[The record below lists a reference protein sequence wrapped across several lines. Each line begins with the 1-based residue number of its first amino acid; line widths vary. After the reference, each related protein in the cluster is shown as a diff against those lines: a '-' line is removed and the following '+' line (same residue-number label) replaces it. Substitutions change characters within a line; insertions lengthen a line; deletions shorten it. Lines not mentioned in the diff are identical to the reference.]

1 MIRRTRRDS
10 PVPPCTEL
18 SIVIVT
24 WHSAGDVGPL
34 LASFADTL
42 AAGAELVV
50 VENASGDDT
59 PARVR
64 AQAPGA
70 RVIENATNRGF
81 AVAANQGLAASRGA
95 YVLFVNPDTVM
106 HAGTVTRALAHLAAD
121 PAIGIL
127 GCRTL
132 NGDGTP
138 QPTVDRFHTVGGL
151 VREALTSRRGLDA
164 APRGSAP
171 TTTCDVDW
179 LYGSFLLCRRV
190 ALTAA
195 GGFDETYE
203 MYGEDLD
210 LCHRVHAA
218 GYRVVYLADATL
230 THLGNRSGARRYGE
244 HRDVAVLKGTLRFFR
259 RRRGIG
265 AERAFRV
272 LAGGS
277 FAAKAALAAIGI
289 LGRAPGEAAARA
301 RLYAR
306 LAWLCATGDPAA
318 RRERASATPG
328 ATAPSSAGASQ
339 PPVRRDVSEPAA
351 RT

>member
-1 MIRRTRRDS
+1 M
-10 PVPPCTEL
+10 

-24 WHSAGDVGPL
+24 WHSVGDVGPL
-34 LASFADTL
+34 LASLADTL
-42 AAGAELVV
+42 ADGAELVV

-64 AQAPGA
+64 AQVPGA
-70 RVIENATNRGF
+70 RVIENASNRGF
-81 AVAANQGLAASRGA
+81 AVAANQGFAASRGA

-106 HAGTVTRALAHLAAD
+106 HAGTVTRALAHLTTD
-121 PAIGIL
+121 PVIGVL

-132 NGDGTP
+132 NDDGTP

-151 VREALTSRRGLDA
+151 VREAMTSRRGLEG

-171 TTTCDVDW
+171 ATTCDVDW
-179 LYGSFLLCRRV
+179 LYGSFLLCRRA
-190 ALTAA
+190 ALSAV

-210 LCHRVHAA
+210 LCHRMRAA

-230 THLGNRSGARRYGE
+230 THRGNQSGARRYGE
-244 HRDVAVLKGTLRFFR
+244 RRDVAVLKGTLRFFR
-259 RRRGIG
+259 RRRGVG

-277 FAAKAALAAIGI
+277 FAAKAALSAISI
-289 LGRAPGEAAARA
+289 LTGAPGEAALRA

-328 ATAPSSAGASQ
+328 APAPSSQGAAP
-339 PPVRRDVSEPAA
+339 PPVRRDVSEPGA